1 MTEQHWERQREE
13 RKTEKKDSSKKE
25 GWQTRTPVHIL
36 DVTAA
41 PVLQVDYVNVCMRN
55 TRAMQAGTPLWWRAE
70 VRRRSSDVTSGTAAI
85 PHARR
90 ASLSS
95 TASNPSISRY
105 SGFAVYLACIFGHFA
120 ERVNRYYTKGGPLR
134 TPEGE
139 FLWSCCNYIN

>member
-55 TRAMQAGTPLWWRAE
+55 TRAMQAGTPL
-70 VRRRSSDVTSGTAAI
+70 
-85 PHARR
+85 
-90 ASLSS
+90 
-95 TASNPSISRY
+95 
-105 SGFAVYLACIFGHFA
+105 
-120 ERVNRYYTKGGPLR
+120 
-134 TPEGE
+134 
-139 FLWSCCNYIN
+139 